1 MTSFQV
7 RTRYDRL
14 YEATRKAGLTLP
26 TTRLALTLE
35 FLMQRSAQG
44 EGWWG
49 AIDAITDLLGRI
61 APPSW
66 RQELY
71 DGEA

>member
-7 RTRYDRL
+7 RTKYDLL
-14 YEATRKAGLTLP
+14 YETTRGVGLKLP
-26 TTRLALTLE
+26 ATRLALSLE
-35 FLMQRSAQG
+35 FLMRWSAQG
-44 EGWWG
+44 EEWWG